1 MRVWVGVEL
10 YKKLF
15 WKTLQIQEKKSNSG
29 ILFIVKLHVQLLG
42 CATLPVAAYTKIAGN
57 FQLDLDSFHLSVWQV
72 SPTLSPNNDS

>member
-29 ILFIVKLHVQLLG
+29 ILFIVKLQASYSGAQL
-42 CATLPVAAYTKIAGN
+42 Y
-57 FQLDLDSFHLSVWQV
+57 Q
-72 SPTLSPNNDS
+72 